1 MSVDDENWRLRF
13 RQELDE
19 QLLLDLIA
27 AAPTSTNPVTE
38 TIAMSTE
45 EDIAA
50 GVLRLDVRVR
60 MPRAVDT
67 IITLRPVH
75 PEPITQEL
83 VSPPPLPEGR
93 LRRLPG
99 GSFMLHDE
107 LVIGDVSAWQDDAIA
122 AAVGRWQ
129 ELLAD
134 VPRGLVRAEA
144 VPIPPTWDEVV
155 PLAADIAELERGFLR
170 LSALREE
177 LREDANAIQTH
188 RQEPERH
195 PRAGRYANSRVD
207 PTYFGNLTIGGSWP
221 LRIVV
226 SYPPVATTL
235 SLDRLR
241 HFIAR
246 APGCPL
252 ELPENEDDCQIISCE
267 QRLERDEENFWSWM
281 NAAIGQERFDLILT
295 INLRLVGDLD
305 TTVKLSAPIM
315 MRTGDPT
322 PLTDLLW
329 DLRSVD
335 RSVSSREGTTRSGE
349 ISREQRS
356 LASRANFDAAYGGV
370 AQRQEALIRA
380 SVRRSEL
387 AAGLVYAPYVPLQI
401 TAAMLDPD
409 DFSLRKGFRIRRR
422 NACGILGCH
431 ATRIPGTVRCTTHLR
446 DGSIG
451 CLVHGCKTTT
461 KEWLCGAHD
470 ALWTTFIQLNAYR
483 GVSVT
488 EFAVELSLTRLG
500 VPAAVGVH
508 GLPEDATGDWV
519 EGEI

>member
-1 MSVDDENWRLRF
+1 
-13 RQELDE
+13 
-19 QLLLDLIA
+19 
-27 AAPTSTNPVTE
+27 
-38 TIAMSTE
+38 
-45 EDIAA
+45 
-50 GVLRLDVRVR
+50 
-60 MPRAVDT
+60 
-67 IITLRPVH
+67 
-75 PEPITQEL
+75 
-83 VSPPPLPEGR
+83 
-93 LRRLPG
+93 
-99 GSFMLHDE
+99 MLHDE

-188 RQEPERH
+188 RQEPERR
-195 PRAGRYANSRVD
+195 PRARRYANSRVD

-221 LRIVV
+221 LRIMV

-356 LASRANFDAAYGGV
+356 LASRANFEAVYGGGEAERAEQLLSDYLAGRSLV
-370 AQRQEALIRA
+370 QQQRILNQ
-380 SVRRSEL
+380 
-387 AAGLVYAPYVPLQI
+387 
-401 TAAMLDPD
+401 
-409 DFSLRKGFRIRRR
+409 LRKDLRVRRR
-422 NACGILGCH
+422 NACGILDCH